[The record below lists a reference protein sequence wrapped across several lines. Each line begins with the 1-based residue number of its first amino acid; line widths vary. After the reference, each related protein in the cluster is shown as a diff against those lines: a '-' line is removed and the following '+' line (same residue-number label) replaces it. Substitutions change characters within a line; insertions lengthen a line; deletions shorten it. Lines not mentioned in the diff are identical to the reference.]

1 MKPDVYPDSFF
12 PRDQAMTFDEAA
24 KNTSPRIAAVALGE
38 ALVRDYGADDASR
51 LADMIVASVQR
62 AARQP
67 QETSH
72 D

>member
-1 MKPDVYPDSFF
+1 
-12 PRDQAMTFDEAA
+12 MTFDESA

-38 ALVRDYGADDASR
+38 ALVRGYGADQASR